1 MIHKVSTL
9 LLALALSSV
18 LALPGKNEA
27 EGGDTAMKI
36 MDKLNLVVDTQ
47 QNQKER
53 YLKDIRE
60 RVDYMRAIHHVVKD
74 RLEEKLSKE
83 RAGDSKPLRK
93 DRISMGK
100 KQITF
105 FGLEE
110 LRDAEPQIM
119 RTLDL
124 VIARQELERVQY
136 LNDIRERVQHLG
148 AVHRYAEEHPED
160 PINRMSYG
168 APCRRRRS
176 ATWSP
181 EQLNERA
188 EDEVI
193 PVRSGAVQNGHG
205 ETTAMRIMDKLNE
218 VVNNQQVEY
227 EKYLRDIHGTV
238 DYMGAKHGLARVEA
252 APLDAPT
259 NRAPLVESASEI
271 LRTLDEVIQRQQF
284 LEDQYL
290 SDIRM
295 KMDHMGDLHNVVQE
309 ERLERGYPDPNCY
322 GCRAEEP
329 SYGMPE
335 C

>member
-1 MIHKVSTL
+1 MIHTVSTL
-9 LLALALSSV
+9 LVALALSSV

-36 MDKLNLVVDTQ
+36 MDKLNLVVDNQ

-60 RVDYMRAIHHVVKD
+60 RVDYMSAIHHVVRD

-93 DRISMGK
+93 DREETGD
-100 KQITF
+100 
-105 FGLEE
+105 LLEEE
-110 LRDAEPQIM
+110 LRDADPQIM

-136 LNDIRERVQHLG
+136 LNDIRERVEHLG
-148 AVHRYAEEHPED
+148 AVHRYAEEYPED
-160 PINRMSYG
+160 PINRMGYG

-176 ATWSP
+176 ATWSAK
-181 EQLNERA
+181 QLNERA
-188 EDEVI
+188 EDELI
-193 PVRSGAVQNGHG
+193 PVRSGAVLNEHG

-227 EKYLRDIHGTV
+227 EKYLRDIRGTV
-238 DYMGAKHGLARVEA
+238 DYMGAKHGLAQVEA

-259 NRAPLVESASEI
+259 DRAPLVESASEI
-271 LRTLDEVIQRQQF
+271 LRTIDEVIQRQQL

-290 SDIRM
+290 RDIRM
-295 KMDHMGDLHNVVQE
+295 KIDHMGDLHNVIQE
-309 ERLERGYPDPNCY
+309 ERLERGFPDSNCY
-322 GCRAEEP
+322 GCRAALP
-329 SYGMPE
+329 AYGMPE